1 MTTEQWWPSDLGIP
15 STSGSLEE
23 LRYAY
28 FPVQQRLVIERGGKT
43 DIYDLED
50 YQFRG
55 VLKLDRPDGPLSFLS
70 LKGRVALHDL
80 YVIK

>member
-1 MTTEQWWPSDLGIP
+1 MTTKPWWPSDFGFP

-28 FPVQQRLVIERGGKT
+28 FPAQQRLLIERGGKT
-43 DIYDLED
+43 DMYDLKD

-55 VLKLDRPDGPLSFLS
+55 VLKLDGPDGSLSFLS
-70 LKGRVALHDL
+70 QKGRVALHDL
-80 YVIK
+80 SVIQ